1 LFFGWYGVSGVF
13 LTNLMNRSLTGA
25 GSNNFRI
32 KKGIIIH
39 YKVDRIE
46 VASHTLKEIFWVVW

>member
-1 LFFGWYGVSGVF
+1 
-13 LTNLMNRSLTGA
+13 MNRSLTGA